1 MLGVTIEEAKVE
13 HTADQPAVTV
23 LLDGGT
29 FTQLD
34 ADAVQSRSEPEFSL
48 NAHVV
53 AYSVPPGGY
62 PPDVAVELMVS
73 MLPLAD
79 IYVGLLSSAIY
90 DLLKTFATNTGEPE
104 TEAILQISI
113 LDEDGNEARTFTGK
127 TTDPEI
133 AERWLRILSE
143 EARGD

>member
-1 MLGVTIEEAKVE
+1 
-13 HTADQPAVTV
+13 
-23 LLDGGT
+23 
-29 FTQLD
+29 
-34 ADAVQSRSEPEFSL
+34 
-48 NAHVV
+48 
-53 AYSVPPGGY
+53 
-62 PPDVAVELMVS
+62 MVS

-104 TEAILQISI
+104 TEAILEISI
-113 LDEDGNEARTFTGK
+113 VDEDGNETRTFTGK

-133 AERWLRILSE
+133 AERWLRTLNE